1 MRVREQV
8 RLREGSSAGGG
19 SARVVIIT
27 EGLGNLRDRN
37 YYTADAIKSAAKIL
51 VGKQSY
57 LNHPSESEEQDRPER
72 SVRDLC
78 GYFVDTRVG
87 TVNDP
92 DTSETLTACF
102 GTLKFDLSESGQ
114 RARALVETALAY
126 QKNFPEDKDV
136 YCGISINAGGV
147 SHPGVIDGEEVNM
160 VTEIQEAFSADIVTK
175 PARGGRFLALVESAY
190 GSRRKLKQA
199 RRPRHRVFGTNSREA
214 FAIFTESYRKQIKT
228 RQGGGFH
235 P

>member
-1 MRVREQV
+1 LRIRE
-8 RLREGSSAGGG
+8 RIREASTAAPAGA
-19 SARVVIIT
+19 ARVVIIT

-37 YYTADAIKSAAKIL
+37 FYTGDAIKSAAKIL
-51 VGKQSY
+51 AGKPCF
-57 LNHPSESEEQDRPER
+57 LNHPSESEERDRPER

-92 DTSETLTACF
+92 DTGESLTACY
-102 GTLKFDLSESGQ
+102 GTLKFDRSESGQ
-114 RARALVETALAY
+114 RARALVETALTY

-147 SHPGVIDGEEVNM
+147 SHPGEVDGEQVNM

-175 PARGGRFLALVESAY
+175 PARGGKFLALVESAM
-190 GSRRKLKQA
+190 GAHRRRLP
-199 RRPRHRVFGTNSREA
+199 RRRVKVQVFGRTGIEA
-214 FAIFTESYRKQIKT
+214 AAIFNESYQRAKRDRK
-228 RQGGGFH
+228 GGNYFA
-235 P
+235 